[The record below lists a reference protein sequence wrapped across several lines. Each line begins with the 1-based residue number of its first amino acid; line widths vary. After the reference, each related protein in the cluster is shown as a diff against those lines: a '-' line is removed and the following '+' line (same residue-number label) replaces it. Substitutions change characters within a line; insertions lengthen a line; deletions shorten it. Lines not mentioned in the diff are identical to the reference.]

1 MLRNFQKMEMNFK
14 IAKTSDVDVLINFIR
29 EYYEFDGHVFEENSI
44 RTTLLKLILD
54 TSLGR
59 VWLIRKGEVAIGY
72 IIITFGFSLEYR
84 GRDAFIDEFYIRASD
99 RGQGIGKQ
107 TIQFIEKLCPELG
120 INALHLEVERKNT
133 VAQNFY
139 RQVGFV
145 DQNRYLMTK
154 SIVLQHNAPI
164 A

>member
-1 MLRNFQKMEMNFK
+1 MKIDFQVAE
-14 IAKTSDVDVLINFIR
+14 ASDVEILINFIR
-29 EYYEFDGHVFEENSI
+29 EFCEFDSYIFQENSI
-44 RTTLLKLILD
+44 CATLLKLLLD
-54 TSLGR
+54 NDLGR
-59 VWLIRKGEVAIGY
+59 VWLIRKGEEAIGY
-72 IIITFGFSLEYR
+72 IVITFGYSLEYR

-107 TIQFIEKLCPELG
+107 TIQFLEKICSELE
-120 INALHLEVERKNT
+120 INALHLEVDRHNT
-133 VAQNFY
+133 KAQNFY

-154 SIVLQHNAPI
+154 LSVQQYEPI

>member
-1 MLRNFQKMEMNFK
+1 MEINFK
-14 IAKTSDVDVLINFIR
+14 IAEISDIENLVKFIR
-29 EYYEFDGHVFEENSI
+29 EYYEFDDLIFDEDSI
-44 RTTLLKLILD
+44 RATLLKLLLD
-54 TSLGR
+54 ATLGR
-59 VWLIRKGEVAIGY
+59 VWLMRKGEAAIGY
-72 IIITFGFSLEYR
+72 IIITFGYSLEYR
-84 GRDAFIDEFYIRASD
+84 GRDAFIDEFYIQASD

-107 TIQFIEKLCPELG
+107 TIQFLERVCSELG

-133 VAQNFY
+133 IAQNFY

-154 SIVLQHNAPI
+154 LNVLQNNEPI

>member
-1 MLRNFQKMEMNFK
+1 MEINFK
-14 IAKTSDVDVLINFIR
+14 VAETSDIETLVNFIR
-29 EYYEFDGHVFEENSI
+29 GFYEFDGHIFDENSI
-44 RTTLLKLILD
+44 RTTLLKLLLD
-54 TSLGR
+54 ANLGR
-59 VWLIRKGEVAIGY
+59 VWLIRKGEEAIGY
-72 IIITFGFSLEYR
+72 IVITFGYSLEYR

-107 TIQFIEKLCPELG
+107 TIQFLEKICSELE
-120 INALHLEVERKNT
+120 INALHLEVERHNT
-133 VAQNFY
+133 KAQNFY

-154 SIVLQHNAPI
+154 LSVQQYEPI